1 VAISVLPIL
10 AFEYQNPYLLKRF
23 LPLLLLL
30 LLPFAL
36 NATHVVGSSLTYEHL
51 GGSTYRITLKM
62 YRDCLPGNS
71 AFPGSVRVE
80 VRDTAGNSFL
90 PDRDVS
96 MSFTS
101 SSVVNP
107 AIDSC
112 AADPGLCLEEAIY
125 TRVVN
130 WLPPQPGGY
139 HLFVQYCCRNY
150 TLVNVNSSPATNL
163 GTAWYT
169 YIPNN
174 AQVITN
180 SSPTW
185 VQPPPVFVCAQQP
198 IDFDFSATDP
208 DGDSLVYSFYTPY
221 EDDPPTFVNGQCIFP
236 TVAFLPGF
244 GVTNPTGGAPLTLDP
259 QTGFL
264 SGSPPFIGQ
273 FVAGIRCEEYRNGLK
288 IGEIVRDFQFNVV
301 FCPPIAQPIIGQPA
315 QACLTNN
322 NTIQFDNAST
332 GNASTW
338 FWDFGD
344 TTVTTDTSYA
354 FEPTYTYTGI
364 GPYNV
369 MLIINPNTPCA
380 DTVFRLVE
388 FSTVTAYI
396 IPGTDSVCVGDAV
409 SFTDSSSV
417 SGNASITGYWWDFG
431 DGNQSTV
438 QNPVHI
444 FQSSGT
450 YTVLHAAVNSLGCQD
465 TVPYLIDVLA
475 PPIALAGADTVACY
489 NNAGVGLGGSVLNAS
504 GGVWFG
510 AGTFTPS
517 ATVLNS
523 TYQPTQ
529 TELDSGY
536 AVLVL
541 QTTGA
546 TLCTHDN
553 DTLRITF
560 GPAPTANA
568 GADITVCVDTPYVNV
583 CAAISLATGGVW
595 STTGSG
601 TFSTPNQLCTDYF
614 PSQADRNA
622 GSVVLYLSTT
632 GNGNCL
638 PVSDSVLVT
647 FTATPSIVFS
657 VPDTACSNV
666 PFLITA
672 ASGTGSGYWTT
683 TGDGSFPGGDTA
695 LTTTYLPGPGD
706 LANGLAVLV
715 FNTLNNGGCR
725 QQHDTVTVI
734 IIPAPNSAF
743 SHSNVCPDVA
753 MSFTDFSTSVTPIVS
768 WLWNF
773 GDTLSGAADS
783 SLLASPQHQYQAG
796 GYYTVSLTTVSANGC
811 PDTEVQQVFVY
822 PYPLAAFSTTGFCLK
837 DGTLFNDLSTVDTGS
852 VTGWQWLF
860 GDNNSS
866 TQQQP
871 LHYYN
876 AAGIYSVSL
885 IAVSNFGCRD
895 TVTAP
900 IDIYPSPT
908 AQFTST
914 PYGFGNTTQQI
925 QFTDQ
930 SYNNIVSWIWNWGD
944 STAASIV
951 QHPSHAWQ
959 DPGTYTVSLVVA
971 DTNGCTDTVLTDY
984 IISTPPDVPSGFSP
998 NGDGQN
1004 DVFQVFGGPFTNLEV
1019 RIYNNWGEL
1028 IYITTS
1034 QDISWDGT
1042 RDGIPQ
1048 AVGVYVYTVRATTPD
1063 GRDYFLSGDV
1073 TLLR

>member
-1 VAISVLPIL
+1 M
-10 AFEYQNPYLLKRF
+10 KRL
-23 LPLLLLL
+23 LPLLLLWL
-30 LLPFAL
+30 LLPFGL
-36 NATHVVGSSLTYEHL
+36 RATHVVGSSLTYEHL

-90 PDRDVS
+90 PDRDITLN
-96 MSFTS
+96 FTTATI
-101 SSVVNP
+101 VNP

-112 AADPGLCLEEAIY
+112 AVDPGLCLEEAIY

-130 WLPPQPGGY
+130 TLPPQPGGY

-150 TLVNVNSSPATNL
+150 SLVNTNSNSTTNL
-163 GTAWYT
+163 GTSWYT

-180 SSPTW
+180 SSPVW

-198 IDFDFSATDP
+198 IDFDYSATDL
-208 DGDSLVYSFYTPY
+208 DGDSLVYSFFTPY

-236 TVAFLPGF
+236 TITFLPGF
-244 GVTNPTGGAPLTLDP
+244 GPVNPTGGAPLTLDP

-273 FVAGIRCEEYRNGLK
+273 FVAGIRCEEYRNGVK

-301 FCPPIAQPIIGQPA
+301 FCPPLAQSVIGVPA
-315 QACLTNN
+315 QACLSNN
-322 NTIQFDNAST
+322 NTIQFDNQST

-344 TTVTTDTSYA
+344 TTVTTDTSSL
-354 FEPTYTYTGI
+354 FEPAYTYPGI
-364 GPYNV
+364 GPFDV
-369 MLIINPNTPCA
+369 TLIINPNTPCA
-380 DTVFRLVE
+380 DTTVLQVE
-388 FSTVTAYI
+388 FSTVTANI
-396 IPGTDSVCVGDAV
+396 ISGADSVCVGTAV

-431 DGNQSTV
+431 DGFQSNV
-438 QNPVHI
+438 QNPVHVYL
-444 FQSSGT
+444 SSGT
-450 YTVLHAAVNSLGCQD
+450 YTVLHSATNSLGCQD
-465 TVPYLIDVLA
+465 TVPYIINVLA
-475 PPIALAGADTVACY
+475 PPIALAGSDTVACY
-489 NNAGVGLGGSVLNAS
+489 NNAGIGLGGSVLNVT
-504 GGVWFG
+504 GGLWTG

-517 ATVLNS
+517 ATVLNA
-523 TYQPTQ
+523 TYQPTVA
-529 TELDSGY
+529 ELNAGF
-536 AVLVL
+536 AVLAL
-541 QTTGA
+541 QTTGP
-546 TLCTHDN
+546 TLCSHDV
-553 DTLRITF
+553 DSVRITF

-583 CAAISLATGGVW
+583 CASITLSTGGVW

-601 TFSTPNQLCTDYF
+601 SFSTPTQLCTDYF

-622 GSVVLYLSTT
+622 GSVILYLTTT

-638 PVSDSVLVT
+638 PVTDSVLVT
-647 FTATPSIVFS
+647 FTAVPSIVFT

-666 PFLITA
+666 PFTITA
-672 ASGTGSGYWTT
+672 TTGTGSGYWTT
-683 TGDGSFPGGDTA
+683 LGDGSFPGGDTA
-695 LTTTYLPGPGD
+695 LTTTYLPGPAD
-706 LANGLAVLV
+706 LANGQVQLV
-715 FNTLNNGGCR
+715 FHTLLNGGCR
-725 QQHDTVTVI
+725 QQSDTVSVV
-734 IIPAPNSAF
+734 IIPAPNSIF

-753 MSFTDFSTSVTPIVS
+753 MSFTDQSTSVTPIIS

-773 GDTLSGAADS
+773 GDSASGAANTS
-783 SLLASPQHQYQAG
+783 SLASPQHLYPAG
-796 GYYTVSLTTVSANGC
+796 GFYNVSLTTVSANGC
-811 PDTEVQQVFVY
+811 PDTELRQIFVY
-822 PYPLAAFSTTGFCLK
+822 PFPQAAFNTNGFCLK
-837 DGTLFNDLSTVDTGS
+837 DGTIFNDLSTVDTGS
-852 VTGWQWLF
+852 VTGWQWQF
-860 GDNNSS
+860 GDNS
-866 TQQQP
+866 TSAQQLP

-876 AAGIYSVSL
+876 SPGVYNVSL
-885 IAVSNFGCRD
+885 IAISNFGCRD
-895 TVTAP
+895 TVTQP
-900 IDIYPSPT
+900 VDIYPSPT
-908 AQFTST
+908 AQFTSN
-914 PYGFGNTTQQI
+914 PFGYGNTMQQI

-930 SYNNIVSWIWNWGD
+930 SFSNIASWLWNWGD
-944 STAASIV
+944 STAPSV
-951 QHPSHAWQ
+951 VPNPSHAWQ
-959 DPGTYTVSLVVA
+959 QAGTYIVTLVVA
-971 DTNGCTDTVLTDY
+971 DTNGCTDTALTEY

-1028 IYITTS
+1028 IFTSTS
-1034 QDISWDGT
+1034 QANSWDGT